1 LTLIGEIDIR
11 FSDIRFKTFRKMA
24 FTKEQ
29 LRNIESTLTLWLVTH
44 RPEEEIRKQLDLGY
58 TIKGQDIFLEEIR
71 PVYLKPGEI
80 RRYPFAKIKFEKK
93 TELWKIY
100 WMRGNLNWYSYDPNP
115 IVEQLEI
122 ALEEIMKDSH
132 HCFFG

>member
-1 LTLIGEIDIR
+1 
-11 FSDIRFKTFRKMA
+11 MA

-44 RPEEEIRKQLDLGY
+44 RPEEDLRDKVDIGY

-71 PVYLKPGEI
+71 QIWNRPSEKMQN
-80 RRYPFAKIKFEKK
+80 PFAKVKFEK
-93 TELWKIY
+93 TSQNWKIY
-100 WMRGNLNWYSYDPNP
+100 WMRGNLKWNLYDPKP
-115 IVEQLEI
+115 VVESLDL
-122 ALEEIMKDSH
+122 ALEEIMTDSH